1 MYILTV
7 VGRDVKKDDIHLILE
22 YKADEEWG
30 IYKTPRANRYS
41 LVFGTCNL
49 IILIIFL

>member
-1 MYILTV
+1 MCILTV

-30 IYKTPRANRYS
+30 IYRSPRANRYS
-41 LVFGTCNL
+41 SSLWYL
-49 IILIIFL
+49 